1 MLKHFGWCL
10 ETRSLQRLIIGS
22 GGDMRPISTLAFGGL
37 MPQYI
42 LPHVMLPH
50 SRLATDVAVRSL
62 RWRLYGRNPCQ
73 KDLFISLIASGNCL
87 SWLGRQPEEI
97 VLISRLLWAQP
108 RCVVSRMK
116 WALSPSRFFQRFS
129 ETSASSRLFAPPVH
143 VLVLPSKLP
152 LDLRLNLRGL
162 DDSEVVSAH

>member
-37 MPQYI
+37 MPQSI

-87 SWLGRQPEEI
+87 SWLERQPEEI
-97 VLISRLLWAQP
+97 VWISRLLWAQP

-116 WALSPSRFFQRFS
+116 WALSHRRGFFSGFRKH
-129 ETSASSRLFAPPVH
+129 PPLH
-143 VLVLPSKLP
+143 
-152 LDLRLNLRGL
+152 DHFFFLNHQFITRGAKV
-162 DDSEVVSAH
+162 DRGKYIVPT